1 MSLLELIVVF
11 VVVGLAL
18 YLINRYIPM
27 EPRVKQLMNIAVII
41 VLVLWL
47 LRVTGLLNSLSGIR
61 IGGVGNG

>member
-27 EPRVKQLMNIAVII
+27 EPRIKQLMNIAVII

-47 LRVTGLLNSLSGIR
+47 LRVTGLLAGLSGIR
-61 IGGVGNG
+61 IGGAQ